1 MIGKRSSNDIM
12 TFPHLSLTPVTAG
25 RFLSRI
31 QSDLRLV
38 MFTNVPQLAYPSGV
52 SAPDSPKWNR
62 GLPQLPPK
70 KRSLLRYIHG
80 LASSVRLPPDTFGEN
95 NWQVKRFFRDNISIS
110 SRIINQ
116 NHVTHVFVNLVE
128 NHLSMDWFKGNFTGN
143 PHIL

>member
-1 MIGKRSSNDIM
+1 
-12 TFPHLSLTPVTAG
+12 
-25 RFLSRI
+25 
-31 QSDLRLV
+31 

-52 SAPDSPKWNR
+52 SAPDSPKWTH

-95 NWQVKRFFRDNISIS
+95 NWQVKRFFRDNIN
-110 SRIINQ
+110 IINQ

-128 NHLSMDWFKGNFTGN
+128 NHLPSGKLTYIAIENDHRNSAFTSIIT
-143 PHIL
+143 H